1 MAASPRNLV
10 NSLRPFEGLTAAADG
25 AHGSAWWSFTDIYWF
40 TDRTTAERSKQETSG
55 NFRTQVY
62 DEQRDEHLS
71 PAQDLRTLVVVKDA
85 DDELVLSRSFGSDG
99 KFIFTS
105 RKAGGHQVCLRSDSS
120 HLPLSTGRMLTVHLD
135 IKVGERTNNYTKIA
149 AEDKLTELQLRI
161 RQLAEQVQQIQ
172 REQVYQRIREEYFRE
187 VTHSTNM
194 WIFWWPVL
202 RSLYVVG
209 MIMWLTKSW

>member
-1 MAASPRNLV
+1 MASIRLQHYV
-10 NSLRPFEGLTAAADG
+10 LTVFLLNFFCCVVSCLYF
-25 AHGSAWWSFTDIYWF
+25 HI
-40 TDRTTAERSKQETSG
+40 AETEEKCFREEIPDDTVLIG
-55 NFRTQVY
+55 NFWTQVY

-85 DDELVLSRSFGSDG
+85 DDELVLSRLFGSDG

-105 RKAGGHQVCLRSDSS
+105 RKAGGHQVCLRCNSD
-120 HLPLSTGRMLTVHLD
+120 LPLSTGRMLTVHLD

-149 AEDKLTELQLRI
+149 AEDKLTKLQLRI
-161 RQLAEQVQQIQ
+161 RQLAEQVQQIL
-172 REQVYQRIREEYFRE
+172 REQNYQRIREEYFCE

-202 RSLYVVG
+202 RSLYVVAI
-209 MIMWLTKSW
+209 IMWLTKSW

>member
-1 MAASPRNLV
+1 MASVRLQSCV
-10 NSLRPFEGLTAAADG
+10 LTVFLLNFFCCVVSCLYFHIADTEEKC
-25 AHGSAWWSFTDIYWF
+25 FREEIPDDTVVI
-40 TDRTTAERSKQETSG
+40 G